1 MAMTTGFVAIA
12 VAAAPLG
19 VIVGLLRLMDRL
31 QRRRDARYARQI
43 ELTDAIHREMGAVA
57 APTVER
63 RRGGGWVVRMRVPL
77 DTPALVAAVLR
88 ITDQVFSSSDTRD
101 TLQIV
106 LTSLPGSPAMVA
118 GPLRATR
125 HRPLQSGASIIAAV
139 R

>member
-1 MAMTTGFVAIA
+1 MTTGFVTVA
-12 VAAAPLG
+12 VAAIPLV
-19 VIVGLLRLMDRL
+19 VIAGLLRLMDRL
-31 QRRRDARYARQI
+31 QRRREARYARQI

-77 DTPALVAAVLR
+77 DRPAVVAALLGV
-88 ITDQVFSSSDTRD
+88 TDQVFSSSGAGD

-106 LTSLPGSPAMVA
+106 LTSLPASPATAA
-118 GPLRATR
+118 GLLRSAR
-125 HRPLQSGASIIAAV
+125 PRPLQSGASIVAAA

>member
-1 MAMTTGFVAIA
+1 MTTGFVTVA
-12 VAAAPLG
+12 VAAIPLV

-31 QRRRDARYARQI
+31 QRRREAQYARQI

-63 RRGGGWVVRMRVPL
+63 RRGGGWMVSMRVPL
-77 DTPALVAAVLR
+77 DRPAVVAALLGV
-88 ITDQVFSSSDTRD
+88 TDQVFSSSGTRD

-106 LTSLPGSPAMVA
+106 LTSLPGSPATAA
-118 GPLRATR
+118 GPLRSAR
-125 HRPLQSGASIIAAV
+125 PRPLQSGTSVVAAA